1 MVCYYFAPFRWSVRE
16 VIKGQLLEINE
27 CENQAGSWFPNVCTK
42 VPNKCQGTRYLFI
55 YLFVV
60 FLKTNPLIILSPP
73 PPPSSSILRLLIWKI
88 FQCGQNLS
96 FAEKIFNW
104 SFFNFKCML
113 LYKKRVFGT
122 QPQCCLTFSWI

>member
-55 YLFVV
+55 CLLYFWRPIRSLFCH
-60 FLKTNPLIILSPP
+60 
-73 PPPSSSILRLLIWKI
+73 PPSSPPSILRLLIWKI
-88 FQCGQNLS
+88 FQCGQKLS